1 MIPGRILMSSFLWK
15 QFNHRL
21 QPKQLIVKQNKAIML
36 ISPRLLSTYEVTK
49 NIKFIS
55 KDNDVKIL
63 KYSVQSSNLLEK
75 RPLLVLLCWLLAKEK
90 HIMKFADLY
99 LQQGFDVTLVTITP
113 WQLMW
118 PEKGSRLIAVDLLTF
133 LLENQDYQQIILHG
147 FSVAGYMWGEVLT
160 YIHADREKY
169 NNVVDRIIGHV
180 WDSAAD
186 INEIVVGT
194 PRAIFPNN
202 PLLQSI
208 IRKYLI
214 YHMKAF
220 YKQSTQ
226 YYLRSSQMFHKNLIR
241 SPALFFISD
250 TDPVGLVSSNMR
262 VRDSWDSLGIKTYV
276 KIFNGSP
283 HVGHYLKY
291 PKEYVEELH
300 AFLGMLNL
308 IKDKDKIT
316 AQG

>member
-15 QFNHRL
+15 QFNHHL
-21 QPKQLIVKQNKAIML
+21 QLKQLIAKRNKAVML
-36 ISPRLLSTYEVTK
+36 IAPRLLSTCEVTK

-55 KDNDVKIL
+55 QDNDVKVS
-63 KYSVQSSNLLEK
+63 KYTVKSSISSEK

-90 HIMKFADLY
+90 HVMKFADLY

-147 FSVAGYMWGEVLT
+147 FSVAGYMWGEALT
-160 YIHADREKY
+160 FIHADREKY
-169 NNVVDRIIGHV
+169 NNIIDRITGHV

-186 INEIVVGT
+186 ISELVVGT

-208 IRKYLI
+208 IQKYLI

-226 YYLRSSQMFHKNLIR
+226 YYLRSSQMFHTNLIR
-241 SPALFFISD
+241 SPALFLISN

-262 VRDSWDSLGIKTYV
+262 VRDSWDSSGTKTYV
-276 KIFNGSP
+276 KIFDGSP

-291 PKEYVEELH
+291 PKEYVEELN

-308 IKDKDKIT
+308 VKGKDKIT

>member
-1 MIPGRILMSSFLWK
+1 MVPGRILMSSFLWK

-21 QPKQLIVKQNKAIML
+21 LPKQLITTQNKAVML
-36 ISPRLLSTYEVTK
+36 IYPRLLSTCEVTK

-55 KDNDVKIL
+55 QDNDVKIL
-63 KYSVQSSNLLEK
+63 KYSVQNSNSSEK

-147 FSVAGYMWGEVLT
+147 FSVAGYIWGEVLT
-160 YIHADREKY
+160 FIHADREKY

-186 INEIVVGT
+186 ISEFVVGT

-226 YYLRSSQMFHKNLIR
+226 YYLRSSQMFHTNLIR
-241 SPALFFISD
+241 SPALFFVSNK
-250 TDPVGLVSSNMR
+250 DPVGLVSSNMR
-262 VRDSWDSLGIKTYV
+262 VRDSWDSSGTKTYV
-276 KIFNGSP
+276 KIFDGSP
-283 HVGHYLKY
+283 HVGHYRKY
-291 PKEYVEELH
+291 PKEYVEELN

-308 IKDKDKIT
+308 IKNKDKIT

>member
-15 QFNHRL
+15 QFKHRL
-21 QPKQLIVKQNKAIML
+21 QPKQLIAKQNKAVML

-55 KDNDVKIL
+55 QDNDLKIL
-63 KYSVQSSNLLEK
+63 KYSVQSSNSLEK

-133 LLENQDYQQIILHG
+133 LLKNQDYQQIILHG
-147 FSVAGYMWGEVLT
+147 FSVAGYMWGEALT

-226 YYLRSSQMFHKNLIR
+226 YYLRSSQMFHTNLIR
-241 SPALFFISD
+241 SPALIFVSN

-262 VRDSWDSLGIKTYV
+262 VRDSWDSLGTKTYI
-276 KIFNGSP
+276 KIFDGSP

-291 PKEYVEELH
+291 PKEYVEELN

>member
-15 QFNHRL
+15 QFKHRL
-21 QPKQLIVKQNKAIML
+21 QPKQLIAKQNKAVML

-55 KDNDVKIL
+55 QDNDVKIL
-63 KYSVQSSNLLEK
+63 KYSVQSSNSLEK

-133 LLENQDYQQIILHG
+133 LLKNQDYQQIILHG
-147 FSVAGYMWGEVLT
+147 FSVAGYMWGEALT

-226 YYLRSSQMFHKNLIR
+226 YYLRSSQMFHTNLIR
-241 SPALFFISD
+241 SPALFFVSN

-262 VRDSWDSLGIKTYV
+262 VRDSWDSLGTKTYI
-276 KIFNGSP
+276 KIFDGSP

-291 PKEYVEELH
+291 PKEYVEELN